1 MPKNEYSYGSV
12 EDGGSNSKKKGEEDV
27 DAEKAA
33 GNDDGDDFKE
43 TDLLYVTSQSRPL
56 TPEEKRMKIIKIAV
70 PIIVALI
77 LIGGF
82 ALFLLRGFTN
92 LYPGPSGSSS
102 SDNGGRAPPYYEPL
116 HETSPAATATATAAE
131 DYDNSMPVPA
141 PTTPPKSTSTSKS
154 SSSSS
159 SSSSSVSTSST
170 SKSSSSTS
178 SSCGDNSK
186 CSAAGLTGQCCPTVA
201 GGVLDCCS

>member
-12 EDGGSNSKKKGEEDV
+12 EDGGSSSKKRTEGV

-33 GNDDGDDFKE
+33 GDDGDDFKE

-70 PIIVALI
+70 PIVVAMI

-82 ALFLLRGFTN
+82 ALFLLRGFTD

-102 SDNGGRAPPYYEPL
+102 SDNGGRSPPYYEPL
-116 HETSPAATATATAAE
+116 HETSPTAAAAAAAAAD

-141 PTTPPKSTSTSKS
+141 PMTPPKSTSKSSSSSVSSTS

-159 SSSSSVSTSST
+159 SSSSTSS
-170 SKSSSSTS
+170 SS

-186 CSAAGLTGQCCPTVA
+186 CSAAGLTGQCCPTAA
-201 GGVLDCCS
+201 GDMLDCCS